1 MRSKSIIAA
10 PLLLIALTACAPSPD
25 THSSRFEGATL
36 SFAAQ
41 PSQMNAQA
49 VALAELSKRI
59 VVQTTLK
66 GAGIGAAVGC
76 GFAVV
81 SAGSASNCVAAAA
94 AGAATGAVVGHIK
107 GKQKVARQIEK
118 ISPSNVVRTLRK
130 TNEQMALVRSSLP
143 ARLAAQEQML
153 SQLEMQRATGAID
166 QDTYVSARTAIA
178 DERRALAQSLTQT
191 ETHATQAA
199 ANLAVAKSEGQK
211 GLDWHIAA
219 TSKLKAEAESARS
232 SISLL

>member
-1 MRSKSIIAA
+1 MRSSILFIT
-10 PLLLIALTACAPSPD
+10 PLIALSACAPSPD

-41 PSQMNAQA
+41 PTQMNAQA
-49 VALAELSKRI
+49 AALSELSKRI
-59 VVQTTLK
+59 VVQTTLR

-94 AGAATGAVVGHIK
+94 AGAATGAIVGHVK

-130 TNEQMALVRSSLP
+130 TNEQMALVRTSLP

-166 QDTYVSARTAIA
+166 QNTYVSGRTAIA
-178 DERRALAQSLTQT
+178 IERQALAQSLTQT
-191 ETHATQAA
+191 ETHAAQAA
-199 ANLAVAKSEGQK
+199 ANLAAAKSEGQT